1 MASRS
6 IYFENAAGRVW
17 EEPLNYLRL
26 DYYANPREEAVFR
39 ALLTHVLQAMI
50 RRGGGRM
57 LIDQRQMRPYSA
69 TERAWLVDEWL
80 PRAIREAGYR
90 YGAVVLAENAFAR
103 VSMTR
108 LAMATR
114 GLGNTYKTF
123 ENEAQAI
130 EWLTQTVGLAK

>member
-26 DYYANPREEAVFR
+26 DYYPNPREEVAFR
-39 ALLTHVLQAMI
+39 ALLTHVLQAMV
-50 RRGGGRM
+50 RRGWGKM
-57 LIDQRQMRPYSA
+57 LIDQRKMLPYSDA
-69 TERAWLVDEWL
+69 ERAWLLGEWL
-80 PRAIREAGYR
+80 PRAIRDGGYR

-108 LAMATR
+108 LALATR
-114 GLGNTYKTF
+114 ELGNTYKTF
-123 ENEAQAI
+123 ENEAEGI
-130 EWLTQTVGLAK
+130 EWLLGAVVAK

>member
-17 EEPLNYLRL
+17 EEPLHYLRL

-39 ALLTHVLQAMI
+39 ALLTHVLRAMI
-50 RRGGGRM
+50 RRGRM
-57 LIDQRQMRPYSA
+57 LIDQRRMRPYSA
-69 TERAWLVDEWL
+69 TGRAWPVAEWL

-90 YGAVVLAENAFAR
+90 HGAVVLAENAFAR
-103 VSMTR
+103 LSMTR

-114 GLGNTYKTF
+114 GLGNTCKTF

-130 EWLTQTVGLAK
+130 EWLTQAVGLAK